1 MKKVFAVAIIMI
13 SSTLT
18 GVHLSKGLLLR
29 AAELEKA
36 RVFIVYCRTQIRY
49 AARNVEEIIRSY
61 IDDHRSA
68 LPLFIRQDLQL
79 PGGVSVQ
86 ERIVEALESPRIK
99 KGLKATDIACLRA
112 FVSSL
117 GEGDVES
124 QTALCDLYESLINER
139 LADARERA
147 EKYAGLY
154 TALGVL
160 AGLAVSILLI

>member
-1 MKKVFAVAIIMI
+1 M
-13 SSTLT
+13 
-18 GVHLSKGLLLR
+18 R
-29 AAELEKA
+29 ATELEKA
-36 RVFIVYCRTQIRY
+36 RVLIVYFRTQMRY

-61 IDDHRSA
+61 IDDHKSG
-68 LPLFIRQDLQL
+68 LPLFVRQDLLL

-86 ERIVEALESPRIK
+86 ERIIETLENPRVK
-99 KGLKATDIACLRA
+99 KGLKATDIACLKA

-139 LADARERA
+139 LFEAREQA